1 MPLDPPIAALLQQM
15 EANGAT
21 GGLMASGDITAA
33 RTLMAQMLGG
43 LAMAELP
50 TGVPDPTSIEI
61 PSDAGPIPALVYRP
75 TSEGPH
81 ATLVFLHGGGFALGD
96 AASYDGQVRAIVA
109 ALDAVVVSVDYRL
122 APEHP
127 FPAAVEDAV
136 AATNWAGEHLA
147 ELGGRDDRLAVGGD
161 SAGGN
166 LSAVVAQARRDAGLP
181 LAGQLLIYP
190 ITDPATDHPSLTEN
204 GEGYFLT
211 RSDMTWFEQA
221 YAGEQDI
228 AAGLADVRA
237 APATGDLQ
245 GLAPAVV
252 TTAGF
257 DPLRDDGDAYAR
269 ALEAAGVTVR
279 HLENPSL
286 IHGWLAMAPLSPA
299 AREARDA
306 ALAAFKE
313 LLA

>member
-15 EANGAT
+15 EANGAA
-21 GGLMASGDITAA
+21 GGLMAAGDIVAA
-33 RTLMAQMLGG
+33 RTLMGQMLGG
-43 LAMAELP
+43 LAMAEAP
-50 TGVPDPTSIEI
+50 TGVADPTSTEI

-75 TSEGPH
+75 ASEGPH

-109 ALDAVVVSVDYRL
+109 GLDAVVVSVDYRL

-127 FPAAVEDAV
+127 FPAAVEDAI

-147 ELGGRDDRLAVGGD
+147 ELGGREDRLAVGGD

-190 ITDPATDHPSLTEN
+190 VTDPATDFPSLTEN

-211 RSDMTWFEQA
+211 KADMTWFEQA

-237 APATGDLQ
+237 SPATGDLQ

-306 ALAAFKE
+306 ALTAFKD

>member
-15 EANGAT
+15 EANGAS
-21 GGLMASGDITAA
+21 GGLMRDGDVGAA
-33 RTLMAQMLGG
+33 RALMAQMLGG
-43 LAMAELP
+43 LAMAEAP
-50 TGVPDPTSIEI
+50 TGIPDPEAIEI
-61 PSDAGPIPALVYRP
+61 PGPAGPIPARVYRP
-75 TSEGPH
+75 TSAGPH

-96 AASYDGQVRAIVA
+96 VASYDGQVRAITHGA
-109 ALDAVVVSVDYRL
+109 DAVVVSVDYRL

-136 AATNWAGEHLA
+136 AATTWVGEHLA
-147 ELGGRDDRLAVGGD
+147 ELGGREDRLAVGGD

-166 LSAVVAQARRDAGLP
+166 LSAVVAQARRDAGLA
-181 LAGQLLIYP
+181 LAAQLLIYP
-190 ITDPATDHPSLTEN
+190 VTDPATTYPSHTEN

-211 RSDMTWFEQA
+211 AADMRWFEQA

-252 TTAGF
+252 ATAGF
-257 DPLRDDGDAYAR
+257 DPLRDDGDAYAA
-269 ALEAAGVTVR
+269 ALAKAGVEVR

-299 AREARDA
+299 SREARDA
-306 ALAAFKE
+306 ALAALKD
-313 LLA
+313 LLT

>member
-15 EANGAT
+15 EANGAS
-21 GGLMASGDITAA
+21 GGLMRSGDIGAA
-33 RTLMAQMLGG
+33 RTLMAQLLGG

-50 TGVPDPTSIEI
+50 TGVADPVKVEI
-61 PSDAGPIPALVYRP
+61 PSDAGPISARVYRP
-75 TSEGPH
+75 ATEGPH
-81 ATLVFLHGGGFALGD
+81 PTLVFLHGGGFALGD
-96 AASYDGQVRAIVA
+96 ASSYDGQVRAITAGV
-109 ALDAVVVSVDYRL
+109 DAVVVSVDYRL

-127 FPAAVEDAV
+127 FPAAAEDAI
-136 AATNWAGEHLA
+136 AATRWAGEHLA
-147 ELGGRDDRLAVGGD
+147 ELGGREDRLAVGGD

-166 LSAVVAQARRDAGLP
+166 LAAVVAQARRDAGLP
-181 LAGQLLIYP
+181 LAAQLLIYP
-190 ITDPATDHPSLTEN
+190 VTDPATTYPSQEEN

-211 RSDMTWFEQA
+211 NADMQWFEHA

-237 APATGDLQ
+237 SPAKGNLE

-252 TTAGF
+252 ATGGY

-269 ALEAAGVTVR
+269 ALQAAGVTVR

-299 AREARDA
+299 SAQARAD
-306 ALAAFKE
+306 ALAALKE

>member
-15 EANGAT
+15 KENGAA
-21 GGLMASGDITAA
+21 GGLMATGDLAAA

-50 TGVPDPTSIEI
+50 TDVPDPETIEI
-61 PSDAGPIPALVYRP
+61 PSDAGPLPARVYRP
-75 TSEGPH
+75 ATEGPH

-96 AASYDGQVRAIVA
+96 AVSYDGQVKAIVA
-109 ALDAVVVSVDYRL
+109 GADVVAVSVDYRL

-127 FPAAVEDAV
+127 FPAAVEDAI
-136 AATNWAGEHLA
+136 AATAWAGEHLD
-147 ELGGRDDRLAVGGD
+147 ELGGDDRLAVGGD

-181 LAGQLLIYP
+181 LAAQLLIYP
-190 ITDPATDHPSLTEN
+190 ITDPATTHPSQTEN

-211 RSDMTWFEQA
+211 ASDMEWFEQA

-228 AAGLADVRA
+228 AAGLADLRA
-237 APATGDLQ
+237 SPASGDLS

-252 TTAGF
+252 ATAGF

-306 ALAAFKE
+306 ALAALKE
-313 LLA
+313 LLG

>member
-15 EANGAT
+15 EANGAS
-21 GGLMASGDITAA
+21 GGLMAAGDITAA
-33 RTLMAQMLGG
+33 RTLMAQMMGG

-50 TGVPDPTSIEI
+50 TGIPDPESVEI
-61 PSDAGPIPALVYRP
+61 PSDAGVIPALVYRP
-75 TSEGPH
+75 ATDGPH

-96 AASYDGQVRAIVA
+96 AASYDGQVRAIA
-109 ALDAVVVSVDYRL
+109 AGLDAVVVSVDYRL

-127 FPAAVEDAV
+127 FPAAVEDAI
-136 AATNWAGEHLA
+136 AATAWAGERLA
-147 ELGGRDDRLAVGGD
+147 ELGGREDRLAVGGD

-190 ITDPATDHPSLTEN
+190 VTDPATDYPSLTEN
-204 GEGYFLT
+204 GVGYFLT
-211 RSDMTWFEQA
+211 TADMTWFEQA
-221 YAGEQDI
+221 YAGGQDI

-252 TTAGF
+252 ATAGF
-257 DPLRDDGDAYAR
+257 DPLRDDGDAYAK

>member
-1 MPLDPPIAALLQQM
+1 MPLDPPIAALLDQM
-15 EANGAT
+15 KANGAS
-21 GGLMASGDITAA
+21 GGLMASGDLAAA
-33 RTLMAQMLGG
+33 RALMAQMLGG

-50 TGVPDPTSIEI
+50 TGVPDPETIEI
-61 PSDAGPIPALVYRP
+61 PSDAGPIPARVYRP
-75 TSEGPH
+75 TGDDPRP
-81 ATLVFLHGGGFALGD
+81 TLVFIHGGGFALGD
-96 AASYDGQVRAIVA
+96 AASYDGQAKAIA
-109 ALDAVVVSVDYRL
+109 AGLDAVVVSIDYRL

-127 FPAAVEDAV
+127 FPAAAEDAI
-136 AATNWAGEHLA
+136 AATDWVGDHLA
-147 ELGGRDDRLAVGGD
+147 DFGGREDALAVGGD

-166 LSAVVAQARRDAGLP
+166 LSAVVAQARRDAGRP

-190 ITDPATDHPSLTEN
+190 ITDPATTYPSQSEN

-211 RSDMTWFEQA
+211 ASDMAWFERA

-228 AAGLADVRA
+228 ETGLADVRA
-237 APATGDLQ
+237 SPATGDLT

-252 TTAGF
+252 ATAGF

-269 ALEAAGVTVR
+269 ALQEAGVTVV

-313 LLA
+313 LLG

>member
-1 MPLDPPIAALLQQM
+1 MPLDPPIAALLNQM
-15 EANGAT
+15 EASGAS
-21 GGLMASGDITAA
+21 GGLMAGGDIGAA

-43 LAMAELP
+43 LAMAEMP
-50 TGVPDPTSIEI
+50 TGVPDPESIEI
-61 PSDAGPIPALVYRP
+61 PSAAGPIPARVYRP
-75 TSEGPH
+75 TTDGPH

-96 AASYDGQVRAIVA
+96 TASYDGQVRAITAGADV
-109 ALDAVVVSVDYRL
+109 VVVSVDYRL

-127 FPAAVEDAV
+127 FPAAVEDAI
-136 AATNWAGEHLA
+136 AATAWAGEHLA
-147 ELGGRDDRLAVGGD
+147 ELGGDDRLAVGGD

-181 LAGQLLIYP
+181 LAAQLLIYP
-190 ITDPATDHPSLTEN
+190 VTDPATTYPSHEEN

-211 RSDMTWFEQA
+211 ASDMRWFEQA

-237 APATGDLQ
+237 APASGSLE

-252 TTAGF
+252 ATAGF

-269 ALEAAGVTVR
+269 ALAAAGVTVR

-299 AREARDA
+299 AREARDT
-306 ALAAFKE
+306 ALAALKD
-313 LLA
+313 LLG

>member
-1 MPLDPPIAALLQQM
+1 MALDPPIAALLQQM
-15 EANGAT
+15 EANGAS
-21 GGLMASGDITAA
+21 GGLMRDGDVGGA

-50 TGVPDPTSIEI
+50 TGVADPTAIDI
-61 PSDAGPIPALVYRP
+61 PSDAGPIPARVYRP
-75 TSEGPH
+75 ASEGPH

-109 ALDAVVVSVDYRL
+109 GLDAVVLSVDYRL

-127 FPAAVEDAV
+127 FPAAVEDAI
-136 AATNWAGEHLA
+136 AATTWAGEHLA
-147 ELGGRDDRLAVGGD
+147 ELGGREDRLAVGGD

-181 LAGQLLIYP
+181 LAAQWLIYP
-190 ITDPATDHPSLTEN
+190 VTDPATAFPSHEEN

-211 RSDMTWFEQA
+211 AADMRWFEQA

-237 APATGDLQ
+237 APATGDLT

-252 TTAGF
+252 STAGF
-257 DPLRDDGDAYAR
+257 DPLRDDGDTYAR
-269 ALEAAGVTVR
+269 ALQAAGVTVH

-299 AREARDA
+299 SREARDA
-306 ALAAFKE
+306 AIAALKD

>member
-15 EANGAT
+15 EANGAS
-21 GGLMASGDITAA
+21 GGLMSSGDVGAA

-43 LAMAELP
+43 LAMAEQP
-50 TGVPDPTSIEI
+50 TGVADPVEIQI

-75 TSEGPH
+75 ATDGPH
-81 ATLVFLHGGGFALGD
+81 ATLVFIHGGGFALGD
-96 AASYDGQVRAIVA
+96 ARSYDAQVRAITKAV
-109 ALDAVVVSVDYRL
+109 DAVVVSIDYRL

-127 FPAAVEDAV
+127 FPAAVEDAI
-136 AATNWAGEHLA
+136 AATTWAGEHLG
-147 ELGGRDDRLAVGGD
+147 ELGGREDRLAVGGD

-166 LSAVVAQARRDAGLP
+166 LAAVVAQARRDAGLP
-181 LAGQLLIYP
+181 LAAQLLIYP
-190 ITDPATDHPSLTEN
+190 FTDPATTYPSQEEN

-211 RSDMTWFEQA
+211 ASDMEWFEQA
-221 YAGEQDI
+221 YAGEQDV
-228 AAGLADVRA
+228 ASGLADPRA
-237 APATGDLQ
+237 APATASLE

-252 TTAGF
+252 ATGGF
-257 DPLRDDGDAYAR
+257 DPLRDDGDAYAK
-269 ALEAAGVTVR
+269 ALAAAGVTVR

-299 AREARDA
+299 SAAARED
-306 ALAAFKE
+306 ALAALKA

>member
-15 EANGAT
+15 AAAG
-21 GGLMASGDITAA
+21 ASGGIMRDGDIAQA
-33 RTLMAQMLGG
+33 RALMAQMMGG
-43 LAMAELP
+43 LAMAEVP
-50 TGVPDPTSIEI
+50 TGITDPSPIEI
-61 PSDAGPIPALVYRP
+61 PSDAGPIPARIYRP
-75 TSEGPH
+75 GTDGPH
-81 ATLVFLHGGGFALGD
+81 ATLVFLHGGGFSLGD
-96 AASYDGQVRAIVA
+96 AASYDGQVRAITHG
-109 ALDAVVVSVDYRL
+109 LDAVVVSVDYRL

-127 FPAAVEDAV
+127 FPAAVEDAI
-136 AATNWAGEHLA
+136 AATTWAGEHLA
-147 ELGGRDDRLAVGGD
+147 ELGGREDRLAVGGD

-181 LAGQLLIYP
+181 LAAQWLIYP
-190 ITDPATDHPSLTEN
+190 VTDPATTYPSHEEN

-211 RSDMTWFEQA
+211 AADMTWFEQA
-221 YAGEQDI
+221 YAGGQDI

-237 APATGDLQ
+237 APATGDLT

-252 TTAGF
+252 ATAGF

-269 ALEAAGVTVR
+269 ALEAAGGIVR
-279 HLENPSL
+279 HLENPTL

-299 AREARDA
+299 SREARDTAIA
-306 ALAAFKE
+306 ALKD